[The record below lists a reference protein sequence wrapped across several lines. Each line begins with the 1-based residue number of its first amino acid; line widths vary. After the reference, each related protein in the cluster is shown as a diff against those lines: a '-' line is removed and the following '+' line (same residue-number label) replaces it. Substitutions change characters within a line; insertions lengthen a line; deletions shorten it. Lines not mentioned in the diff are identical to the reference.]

1 MADKDDAKDYEVGY
15 GKPPRES
22 RFVQGHSG
30 NLKGRPKGAKN
41 LETIVNKVGK
51 RRVKVT
57 GKHGTRSMLA
67 IEAMVYQLSVQALSG
82 DIRAIREYL
91 QLHRQVAESDQA
103 TLLAPVFHERDD
115 VVLEGIRQRIQLA
128 RDSESTTPTDA
139 TAPEPPPEEK

>member
-1 MADKDDAKDYEVGY
+1 
-15 GKPPRES
+15 
-22 RFVQGHSG
+22 
-30 NLKGRPKGAKN
+30 
-41 LETIVNKVGK
+41 VNKVGK

-115 VVLEGIRQRIQLA
+115 VVLEGIRQRMQLA

>member
-1 MADKDDAKDYEVGY
+1 VNDKNAEDYQVGY
-15 GKPPRES
+15 GKPPRET
-22 RFVQGHSG
+22 RFVKGNSG

-41 LETIVNKVGK
+41 LETIVTKVGK

-57 GKHGTRSMLA
+57 GQHGTRSMLA

-103 TLLAPVFHERDD
+103 TLLAPVFHERDHF
-115 VVLEGIRQRIQLA
+115 VLEGIRQRMQMA